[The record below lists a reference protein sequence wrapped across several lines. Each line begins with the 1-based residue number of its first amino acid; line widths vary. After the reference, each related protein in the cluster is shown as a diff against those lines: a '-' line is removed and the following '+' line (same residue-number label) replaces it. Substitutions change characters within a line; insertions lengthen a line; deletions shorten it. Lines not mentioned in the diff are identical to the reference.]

1 MYNNK
6 ANTPYKMTF
15 VTTKL
20 YGRGANQAFQIS
32 TAIATALRHN
42 VPYLIPKF
50 TGGDPVYF
58 NHLNLTEFKPEEHR
72 VRHIERERRPR
83 YEKIRYRPAM
93 QLDGYWQCFKH
104 FEDFRSEILEAFKWE
119 WELKKGIVSIH
130 VRRGDY
136 VNNTA
141 FPLLADTYYRQAV
154 EYFKERGYD
163 KFMVFSDDLFWCKEY
178 FETFEGNFHFVS
190 NTSRPLNFDKEYHAV
205 LDMELMATCE
215 HHIVANSS
223 FSFYA
228 AWMNRNHDKIV
239 VCPSLKN
246 MFSGVNR
253 DMIPNN
259 WHQIQF

>member
-1 MYNNK
+1 
-6 ANTPYKMTF
+6 MTF

-58 NHLNLTEFKPEEHR
+58 NHLNLPEFKPEEHK

-104 FEDFRSEILEAFKWE
+104 FEDFRSEILDAFKWE
-119 WELKKGIVSIH
+119 WELKKDIVSIH

-154 EYFKERGYD
+154 TYFKERGYD
-163 KFMVFSDDLFWCKEY
+163 KFLVVSDDTGWCKKY
-178 FETFEGNFHFVS
+178 FDSFEANFFYWVPDEGYLSGNAE
-190 NTSRPLNFDKEYHAV
+190 LAALY
-205 LDMELMATCE
+205 DMQLQSQCE
-215 HHIVANSS
+215 HNIVANSS

-228 AWMNRNHDKIV
+228 AWMNRNPDKIV

-246 MFSGVNR
+246 MFSGVNK
-253 DMIPNN
+253 DMIPNE
-259 WHQIQF
+259 WKQIQF

>member
-1 MYNNK
+1 
-6 ANTPYKMTF
+6 MTF

-58 NHLNLTEFKPEEHR
+58 NHLNLPEFKPEEHK
-72 VRHIERERRPR
+72 VRHVHKEVRPR

-104 FEDFRSEILEAFKWE
+104 FEDFRSEILEAFKWDYDFHNGE
-119 WELKKGIVSIH
+119 VSIH

-136 VNNTA
+136 INNTA
-141 FPLLADTYYRQAV
+141 FPLMADIYYRHAV
-154 EYFKERGYD
+154 DYFKQLGYA
-163 KFMVFSDDLFWCKEY
+163 KFKVFSDDLEWCKEY
-178 FETFEGNFHFVS
+178 FKTFDADFYFVDPASRLLTFSDET
-190 NTSRPLNFDKEYHAV
+190 HAV
-205 LDMELMATCE
+205 LDMELMACCE
-215 HHIVANSS
+215 HNITANSS

-228 AWMNRNHDKIV
+228 AWMNRNPDKIV

-246 MFSGVNR
+246 MFSGVNK
-253 DMIPNN
+253 DMIPNE
-259 WHQIQF
+259 WKQIQF